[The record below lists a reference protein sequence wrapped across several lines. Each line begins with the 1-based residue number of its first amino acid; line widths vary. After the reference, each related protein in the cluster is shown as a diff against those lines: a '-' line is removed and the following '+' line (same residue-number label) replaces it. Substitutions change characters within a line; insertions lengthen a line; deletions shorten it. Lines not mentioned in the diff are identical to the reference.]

1 MSIAWEDNS
10 NRSSNDAKKT
20 TRAGEEGEGEET
32 QHFSL
37 NFQVNQKI
45 KTAVSGL
52 QPFVQHYFFEFAS
65 DRDKELV
72 ADFILS

>member
-1 MSIAWEDNS
+1 MPIAWEDSS

-20 TRAGEEGEGEET
+20 TRAGEEGEEET

-37 NFQVNQKI
+37 NFKVNQKI

-52 QPFVQHYFFEFAS
+52 QPFIQRYFFEFAS